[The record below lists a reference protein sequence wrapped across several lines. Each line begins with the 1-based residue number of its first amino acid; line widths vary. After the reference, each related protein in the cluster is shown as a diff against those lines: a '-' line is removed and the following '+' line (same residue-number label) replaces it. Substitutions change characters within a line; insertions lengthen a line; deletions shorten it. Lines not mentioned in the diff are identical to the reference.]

1 MHAEC
6 AGAEG
11 SRGLTLIEVLVAFV
25 IASLA
30 VVAAMRVF
38 SAGLDGSRLSN
49 DYLTAA
55 MVAEVKLAEAGISLP
70 LAPSLREGLYE
81 DRFAWRLAVA
91 RVEPAEERPL
101 MEAFT
106 LTVTVKWRD
115 GSDTRSFTLS
125 SLRSN
130 AAP

>member
-6 AGAEG
+6 DGAEG
-11 SRGLTLIEVLVAFV
+11 SRGFTLIEVLVAFV

-55 MVAEVKLAEAGISLP
+55 MIAEVKLAEVGISLP
-70 LAPSLREGLYE
+70 LAPSLREGLHE
-81 DRFAWRLAVA
+81 DRFTWRLAVA
-91 RVEPAEERPL
+91 RVEPAEDRPP

-106 LTVTVKWRD
+106 LTVTVNWRD

-130 AAP
+130 AAQ